1 MNNDDIYKNSDKID
15 GTNNFKNNIAE
26 LNNQFIKVIDID
38 DLPPEDLIK
47 IIVMVGGSKNMAHY
61 LALIVNLENR
71 SRKISPQGV
80 AKILS
85 SKSVNAPNS
94 NPTKTSF
101 AGEVMLKNANEFNKV

>member
-1 MNNDDIYKNSDKID
+1 MNNDDIYKNSNKID
-15 GTNNFKNNIAE
+15 GINNEKNNIAE

-38 DLPPEDLIK
+38 DLPPEDLTK
-47 IIVMVGGSKNMAHY
+47 IIVMVGGSKNMADY

-71 SRKISPQGV
+71 SRKISPQGI

-94 NPTKTSF
+94 NPSKTSF
-101 AGEVMLKNANEFNKV
+101 AGDFVMKNNNEFNKV